1 VVCPA
6 RTELSGVYEFTQEEA
21 FQQQGGPYVLTR
33 NPQDNL
39 WCINNGDFFL
49 VTSFDT
55 AADPS
60 LVQYWKVRV
69 EKKFVRCAEM
79 RVFKPSVHKGVR
91 CDECNAKPI
100 LGVRYKC
107 AGRDDY
113 DLCAACE
120 AKKTQPFPTLKLYA
134 NEQRPDS
141 FEYTCA
147 SNSDITKIPTNSL
160 PANTPH
166 TGIACSGC
174 RASPIVGPRFL
185 CTVRAGYNLC
195 AACEASTQQ
204 MGLQPH
210 AMLKICDPKHAP
222 SRVVYTAN
230 EETSMPPASSASAA
244 TSSSASTAPPTPSA
258 PTTASSTDSSAKAHA
273 PPTPLP
279 TTGVSAGTG
288 SAAKGAPPPT
298 SPTSQASTARPS
310 GMPMQRYLCWIDYSS
325 RLSVID
331 SIYLCIQWQAH
342 LSHHL
347 PGSTRGGRRV

>member
-1 VVCPA
+1 MIENFCSEEPPKECYQVVCPV
-6 RTELSGVYEFTQEEA
+6 RTELSGLYEFTQEEA

-33 NPQDNL
+33 NPQDSL

-69 EKKFVRCAEM
+69 EKKFFRCAEM

-91 CDECNAKPI
+91 CDECKTKPI

-107 AGRDDY
+107 VGRDDY

-120 AKKTQPFPTLKLYA
+120 AKKTQPFPTLKVYA

-147 SNSDITKIPTNSL
+147 SDSDITIIPTNSL

-166 TGIACSGC
+166 PGTACSGC

-195 AACEASTQQ
+195 AACEAGTQQ

-222 SRVVYTAN
+222 SRVVYTAE
-230 EETSMPPASSASAA
+230 EETPMPPASSRSTA

-258 PTTASSTDSSAKAHA
+258 PTTASGTASSAKAQTPPAPPPTTGESANTSSAGKGAA
-273 PPTPLP
+273 PPTP
-279 TTGVSAGTG
+279 
-288 SAAKGAPPPT
+288 
-298 SPTSQASTARPS
+298 PTSQASTARPS
-310 GMPMQRYLCWIDYSS
+310 GTPMQHYLCRIGLHVGLLVVLICD
-325 RLSVID
+325 
-331 SIYLCIQWQAH
+331 
-342 LSHHL
+342 
-347 PGSTRGGRRV
+347 